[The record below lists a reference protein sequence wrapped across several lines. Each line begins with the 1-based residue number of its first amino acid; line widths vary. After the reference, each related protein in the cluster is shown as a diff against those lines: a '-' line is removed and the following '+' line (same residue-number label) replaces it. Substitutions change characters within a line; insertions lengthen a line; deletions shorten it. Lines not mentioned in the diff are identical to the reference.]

1 MFVAMNDR
9 QTVELFHLLFLD
21 WLGRKMDKTRYALK
35 GGCNLRFFLKSRRYS
50 EDMDLDVAE
59 EAVHSLRDK
68 VDGILQARPFRQTLM
83 AHGIEIEH
91 ITLSKQT
98 DTVQRWKLG
107 LRTDTAERIL
117 PTKIEFS
124 RRGLDTDIRFE
135 TVVAELT
142 AEYRLA
148 PILANH
154 YGPDT
159 AARHKLEALCFRKIP
174 QARDVF
180 DLHLLVSAGVDI
192 GGMGRQVDVPASDL
206 QARVMDVTY
215 EQFAGQVLA
224 FLHPD
229 DQSRYTDPRTWET
242 MVLVVAE
249 ALRKGAA

>member
-1 MFVAMNDR
+1 MNDR

-21 WLGRKMDKTRYALK
+21 WLGRKMDKTHYALK

-59 EAVHSLRDK
+59 EPVHSLRDK
-68 VDGILQARPFRQTLM
+68 VDSILHARPFRQTLT
-83 AHGIEIEH
+83 ARGIEIDH

-107 LRTDTAERIL
+107 LRTDTVDRSL

-124 RRGLDTDIRFE
+124 RRRLDTNIRFE
-135 TVVAELT
+135 SVVAEVA

-159 AARHKLEALCFRKIP
+159 AARHKVEALCFRKTP

-180 DLHLLVSAGVDI
+180 DLHLLVSSGVDI
-192 GGMGRQVDVPASDL
+192 GAMGRQVDVPASDL
-206 QARVMDVTY
+206 QARVMDITY
-215 EQFAGQVLA
+215 EEFAGQVLA

-229 DQSRYTDPRTWET
+229 DQSRYADARTWET
-242 MVLVVAE
+242 MVFAVAE
-249 ALRKGAA
+249 AMRKGAS

>member
-1 MFVAMNDR
+1 MNDR
-9 QTVELFHLLFLD
+9 QTIELFHLLFLD
-21 WLGRKMDKTRYALK
+21 WLGRKMDKSRYALK

-50 EDMDLDVAE
+50 EAMDLDIAE
-59 EAVHSLRDK
+59 EPVHSLRDK
-68 VDGILQARPFRQTLM
+68 VDGILQARPFRQTLL
-83 AHGIEIEH
+83 ARGIDIDH

-107 LRTDTAERIL
+107 LRTEAAERSV

-135 TVVAELT
+135 SVAAEVS

-148 PILANH
+148 PILVNH
-154 YGPDT
+154 YGPGT
-159 AARHKLEALCFRKIP
+159 AARHKVEALCFRKTP

-180 DLHLLVSAGVDI
+180 DLHLLLSSGVDI
-192 GGMGRQVDVPASDL
+192 GEVARQVDVPAADL
-206 QARVMDVTY
+206 QARVMDITH

-229 DQSRYTDPRTWET
+229 DQACYADSRTWDA
-242 MVLVVAE
+242 MVLAVAE
-249 ALRKGAA
+249 ALRKGAS

>member
-1 MFVAMNDR
+1 MNDR

-21 WLGRKMDKTRYALK
+21 WLGRKMDKAHYALK
-35 GGCNLRFFLKSRRYS
+35 GGCNLRFFLKSSRYS

-59 EAVHSLRDK
+59 EPVHSLRDK
-68 VDGILQARPFRQTLM
+68 VDGILQARPFRQTLL
-83 AHGIEIEH
+83 ARGIEIEH

-107 LRTDTAERIL
+107 LRTDTSELVL

-124 RRGLDTDIRFE
+124 RRGLDPGIRFE
-135 TVVAELT
+135 SVVAELA

-159 AARHKLEALCFRKIP
+159 AARHKIEALCFRKTP

-180 DLHLLVSAGVDI
+180 DLHLLVSAGVEI
-192 GGMGRQVDVPASDL
+192 GGMARQADVPASDL
-206 QARVMDVTY
+206 QARVMDITY

-224 FLHPD
+224 FLPPD
-229 DQSRYTDPRTWET
+229 DQSRYADARTWEA

>member
-1 MFVAMNDR
+1 MNDR

-35 GGCNLRFFLKSRRYS
+35 GGCNLRFFLRSRRYS
-50 EDMDLDVAE
+50 EDMDLDVAGE
-59 EAVHSLRDK
+59 PGHSLRDK
-68 VDGILQARPFRQTLM
+68 VDGILQARPFRQTLL

-107 LRTDTAERIL
+107 LRTATAERSL

-124 RRGLDTDIRFE
+124 RRGLEADIRFE
-135 TVVAELT
+135 SVVAEVT

-159 AARHKLEALCFRKIP
+159 AARHKVEALCFRKTP

-180 DLHLLVSAGVDI
+180 DLHLLVSAGVDLGGI
-192 GGMGRQVDVPASDL
+192 GQQVEVPLADL
-206 QARVMDVTY
+206 QERVMDITH

-224 FLHPD
+224 FLPPA
-229 DQSRYTDPRTWET
+229 DQSRYAEPRTWEA
-242 MVLVVAE
+242 MVLIVAE
-249 ALRKGAA
+249 ALRKGVP